1 MIRIEKDMASPGFL
15 LLTPLAGG
23 RKFLFAA
30 FLIPLWLTATNAHDL
45 NNSYTEIIVAPD
57 SLQLAVTFDVTDLA
71 RGFALDADSD
81 QAVAREEIMAKTAE
95 IFAYVET
102 HVALAVNFSPIQL
115 ERRKSWP
122 TQDEFGNIFISFLFV
137 KKLAGLPAEVLLSA
151 DFFEKFGA
159 QHKNLVK
166 IAVGEKIEPAVLS
179 QDSPRQRFVIGG
191 AMSLSAQIGQFIKLG
206 IEHIFLGY
214 DHLMFL
220 FALIVIG
227 GRFADLVKIVTAFTV
242 AHSITLILAALE
254 ILKLPPQIIESGI
267 ALSIA
272 YVAAE
277 NFVIAQSNH
286 RWMLTFTFG
295 LIHGFGFA
303 NVLRDLGLPTTG
315 LVPSLLAF
323 NVGVE
328 IGQLCI
334 VALFLPLTLWM
345 AKQKFQRRVVFAFS
359 SVIFLFGLGWFV
371 ERAFGLA
378 FMPL

>member
-1 MIRIEKDMASPGFL
+1 M
-15 LLTPLAGG
+15 GG
-23 RKFLFAA
+23 RQCLAVA
-30 FLIPLWLTATNAHDL
+30 FLMALWSNAARAHDL
-45 NNSYTEIIVAPD
+45 NNSYSEIIVTSD
-57 SLQLAVTFDVTDLA
+57 SLQLAVTFDITDLA
-71 RGFALDADSD
+71 RGFVLDANGN
-81 QAVAREEIMAKTAE
+81 QAVEREEILAE
-95 IFAYVET
+95 APEMLAYIDA
-102 HVALAVNFSPIQL
+102 HVTLAVNFTPVKL
-115 ERRKSWP
+115 EHRKTWP
-122 TQDEFGNIFISFLFV
+122 TQDDFGNVFVSFLFV
-137 KKLAGLPAEVLLSA
+137 QKLTGLPAEISWSV

-159 QHKNLVK
+159 QHKNLLKV
-166 IAVGEKIEPAVLS
+166 AVGEKVEPAVLS
-179 QDSPRQRFVIGG
+179 QGSPRQRFIIGG
-191 AMSLSAQIGQFIKLG
+191 AMPLSAQIGQFVKLG

-214 DHLMFL
+214 DHIMFL

-227 GRFADLVKIVTAFTV
+227 GRLGNLVKIVTAFTL
-242 AHSITLILAALE
+242 AHSLTLILAALE

-286 RWMLTFTFG
+286 RWILTFIFG

-303 NVLRDLGLPTTG
+303 NVLRDLGLPTSG

-334 VALFLPLTLWM
+334 VAALFPLTLWM
-345 AKQKFQRRVVFAFS
+345 THKKFQRQIVFGFS
-359 SVIFLFGLGWFV
+359 SVILLFGLGWFF